1 MATTDIFLACSRGIT
16 PFLKK
21 EVVNL
26 GYSVIAESTSGL
38 TVKGS
43 MADAM
48 RLNLRLRTCQRVLLQ
63 VDSFRAGTP
72 DELYRRVVSFA
83 WEDLLLPDGYLCI
96 TSAVDTPSIN
106 DTRYANLKCKDAIV
120 DRMKE
125 KTGRRPDSGPDRDH
139 AVIHL
144 RWKGDDCSLFID
156 TSGESLSKRGYRK
169 IPMAAPMQETL
180 AAAVLMASGWDGTG
194 PLVNPMCG
202 SGTIAVEAALMVMN
216 RQPGILRENFGFMH
230 IRGYRPHLWQEM
242 KERAREEE
250 RLAASCRIIASDRNA
265 KAVAA
270 ARSNAEAA
278 GVKGLIEFLISDFGE
293 TPVPDTA
300 GIVIMNPEYG
310 ERMGQADELGE
321 TYRRIGDFFKRR
333 CVGYRGYIFTG
344 NLQLARKVGLRTR
357 SRLTFF
363 NGPIEC
369 RLLAYDLY
377 EGSR

>member
-1 MATTDIFLACSRGIT
+1 MATTDIFLACSRGVA

-26 GYSVIAESTSGL
+26 GFSVIAEATSGL
-38 TVKGS
+38 TVRGS

-48 RLNLRLRTCQRVLLQ
+48 QLNLRLRTCQRVLLQ
-63 VDSFRAGTP
+63 VDSFRAESP
-72 DELYRRVVSFA
+72 DELYRRVASFA

-96 TSAVDTPSIN
+96 TSTVDTPSIR

-125 KTGRRPDSGPDRDH
+125 KTGRRPDSGPDRAH

-180 AAAVLMASGWDGTG
+180 AAAVLMASGWDRTG

-216 RQPGILRENFGFMH
+216 RQPGMLRENFGFMH
-230 IRGYRPHLWQEM
+230 IRGYRPRLWQEM

-250 RLAASCRIIASDRNA
+250 QRAASCRIIASDRNA

-270 ARSNAEAA
+270 ARSNAEEA
-278 GVKGLIEFLISDFGE
+278 GVKGLIEFSISDFAE
-293 TPVPDTA
+293 TPLPDTA
-300 GIVIMNPEYG
+300 GTVIMNPEYG
-310 ERMGQADELGE
+310 ERMGLADELGE
-321 TYRRIGDFFKRR
+321 IYRRIGDFFKRR

-344 NLQLARKVGLRTR
+344 NLQLAKKVGLRTR